1 MLQTTPTLK
10 FTKLYIIFLLLF
22 SGFSSLTYS
31 QTEGKLLDQIVAVVG
46 NQIVKQSDIDN
57 QLQQI
62 KKQLIEQ
69 GDTSEISPCQIL
81 EDLVFEKLM
90 LDQAQKDSIIIS
102 EAQVESELDRRIRF
116 FVMQIGSEKKL
127 EEYYGKSI
135 NEIKDEFRSSI
146 KNQLLTQQM
155 QQKIVGNITVTPTEV
170 RAFYNRFPKDSLP
183 FVNAEVEI
191 GHIVVQPTISKEA
204 KIEAKEK
211 INNLRE
217 RILKGENF
225 STLAVLYSEDP
236 GSARKGGELGLVPRG
251 TFVPEFE
258 ATAYNLKQGEVSKI
272 IETEFGFHILQ
283 LIERRGEQ
291 INVRH
296 ILITPK
302 FDGSDLLKAKNK
314 IDSIHAM
321 LKTDTITFAEAA
333 MQYSDD
339 ESTKDNG
346 GLLINPQTNTTR
358 FEMNQI
364 DPSLFFVIDKLKVGE
379 FSEPQIFQTQGGKQ
393 AYRILYLKTRTEPHR
408 ANLKDDYQRLQE
420 AALSFKQN
428 EMTRKWIGKKLQTT
442 YLKIIPEYTSCNFET
457 FVLPENPFN

>member
-1 MLQTTPTLK
+1 MLQKIQTLK
-10 FTKLYIIFLLLF
+10 FIKLNFTLLYLFLSFNLISF
-22 SGFSSLTYS
+22 A
-31 QTEGKLLDQIVAVVG
+31 QKEGKLLDQIVAVIG
-46 NQIVKQSDIDN
+46 NQIIKQSDIN
-57 QLQQI
+57 SQLQQI
-62 KKQLIEQ
+62 QNQLKEQ
-69 GDTSEISPCQIL
+69 GDTTIISPCEIL

-90 LDQAQKDSIIIS
+90 LDQAQKDSIEVS
-102 EAQVESELDRRIRF
+102 EAQVEAELDRRIRF
-116 FVMQIGSEKKL
+116 FVLQIGSEKKL

-135 NEIKDEFRSSI
+135 NSIKDEFRTSI

-155 QQKIVGNITVTPTEV
+155 QQKISGNVTVTPAEV
-170 RAFYNRFPKDSLP
+170 KAFFNRFPIDSLP

-191 GHIVVQPTISKEA
+191 GQIVIEPTISKEA
-204 KIEAKEK
+204 KAAAKEK
-211 INNLRE
+211 LNTLRE

-258 ATAYNLKQGEVSKI
+258 AAAYNLKQGEVSKI
-272 IETEFGFHILQ
+272 IETEFGYHILQ

-302 FDGSDLLKAKNK
+302 IDGSDLLRAKNK
-314 IDSIHAM
+314 IDSVYAI
-321 LKTDTITFAEAA
+321 LKADTLSFAEVA
-333 MQYSDD
+333 MRYSDD
-339 ESTKDNG
+339 KATKDNG
-346 GLLINPQTNTTR
+346 GLIINPQTNTTR

-379 FSEPQIFQTQGGKQ
+379 YSEPQIFQTQGGKQ

-420 AALSFKQN
+420 AALAFKQN
-428 EMTRKWIGKKLQTT
+428 EITRKWISKKLQTT
-442 YLKIIPEYTSCNFET
+442 YLRIIPEYTTCNFET
-457 FVLPENPFN
+457 FSLPANP

>member
-1 MLQTTPTLK
+1 MLQKIQTLK
-10 FTKLYIIFLLLF
+10 FIKLNFILLYLFLSFNLISF
-22 SGFSSLTYS
+22 A
-31 QTEGKLLDQIVAVVG
+31 QKEGKLLDQIVAVIG
-46 NQIVKQSDIDN
+46 NQIIKQSDIN
-57 QLQQI
+57 SQLQQI
-62 KKQLIEQ
+62 QNQLKEQ
-69 GDTSEISPCQIL
+69 GDTTIISPCEIL

-90 LDQAQKDSIIIS
+90 LDQAQKDSIVVS
-102 EAQVESELDRRIRF
+102 EAQVEAELDRRIRF
-116 FVMQIGSEKKL
+116 FVLQIGSEKKL

-135 NEIKDEFRSSI
+135 NSIKDEFRTSI

-155 QQKIVGNITVTPTEV
+155 QQKISGNVTVTPAEV
-170 RAFYNRFPKDSLP
+170 KAFYNRFPIDSLP

-191 GHIVVQPTISKEA
+191 GQIVIEPTISKEA
-204 KIEAKEK
+204 KAAAKEK
-211 INNLRE
+211 LNTLRE

-258 ATAYNLKQGEVSKI
+258 AAAYNLKQGEVSKI
-272 IETEFGFHILQ
+272 IETEFGYHILQ

-302 FDGSDLLKAKNK
+302 LDGSDLLRAKNK
-314 IDSIHAM
+314 IDSVYAI
-321 LKTDTITFAEAA
+321 LKADTLSFAEVA
-333 MQYSDD
+333 MRYSDD
-339 ESTKDNG
+339 KATKDNG
-346 GLLINPQTNTTR
+346 GLIINPQTNTTR

-379 FSEPQIFQTQGGKQ
+379 YSEPQIFQTQGGKQ

-420 AALSFKQN
+420 AALAFKQN
-428 EMTRKWIGKKLQTT
+428 EITRKWISKKLQTT
-442 YLKIIPEYTSCNFET
+442 YLRIIPEYTTCNFET
-457 FVLPENPFN
+457 FSLPANP

>member
-1 MLQTTPTLK
+1 MPQTNRILK
-10 FTKLYIIFLLLF
+10 FIKLHIAFLFFFFGL
-22 SGFSSLTYS
+22 SSYSFS
-31 QTEGKLLDQIVAVVG
+31 QTEGKLLDQIVAVIG
-46 NQIVKQSDIDN
+46 NQIIKQSEITN

-62 KKQLIEQ
+62 QKQLIEQ
-69 GDTSEISPCQIL
+69 GDSTEISPCEVL

-102 EAQVESELDRRIRF
+102 EAQVEGELERRIRF

-135 NEIKDEFRSSI
+135 NAIKDEFRSSI

-155 QQKIVGNITVTPTEV
+155 QQKITGNVSVTPAEV
-170 RAFYNRFPKDSLP
+170 KAFYNRFPEDSLP
-183 FVNAEVEI
+183 FVNAEIEI
-191 GHIVVQPTISKEA
+191 GQIVIEPTISKEA
-204 KIEAKEK
+204 KAEAKEK
-211 INNLRE
+211 LIGLRE
-217 RILKGENF
+217 RILKGEKFN
-225 STLAVLYSEDP
+225 TLAVLYSEDP

-258 ATAYNLKQGEVSKI
+258 AAAYNLKPGEVSKI
-272 IETEFGFHILQ
+272 IETEFGYHVLQ

-296 ILITPK
+296 ILISPK
-302 FDGSDLLKAKNK
+302 LDGSDLLRAKNK
-314 IDSIHAM
+314 IDSVHAI
-321 LKTDTITFAEAA
+321 LKADTLSFAEVA
-333 MQYSDD
+333 MRYSDD
-339 ESTKDNG
+339 DATKDNG
-346 GLLINPQTNTTR
+346 GLMINPQTNTNR

-364 DPSLFFVIDKLKVGE
+364 DPSLFFVIDKLKVGGY
-379 FSEPQIFQTQGGKQ
+379 SEPQLFQPQGGKQ

-428 EMTRKWIGKKLQTT
+428 EITRKWIGKKLQTT
-442 YLKIIPEYTSCNFET
+442 YLRIIPEYTTCNFET
-457 FVLPENPFN
+457 FTLPANP

>member
-1 MLQTTPTLK
+1 MHQTKPILK
-10 FTKLYIIFLLLF
+10 FTRLHIIFLLLF
-22 SGFSSLTYS
+22 SGFSSLSFS
-31 QTEGKLLDQIVAVVG
+31 QTEGKLLDQIVAVIG
-46 NQIVKQSDIDN
+46 NQIIKQSDIDN
-57 QLQQI
+57 QWRQV

-69 GDTSEISPCQIL
+69 GDTSEISQCEVL

-102 EAQVESELDRRIRF
+102 EAQVEGELERRIRF
-116 FVMQIGSEKKL
+116 FVIQIGSEKKL

-155 QQKIVGNITVTPTEV
+155 QQKIVGNISVTPAEV
-170 RAFYNRFPKDSLP
+170 KAFYNRFPEDSLP

-191 GHIVVQPTISKEA
+191 GQIIIKPTVSKEA
-204 KIEAKEK
+204 KEEAKEK
-211 INNLRE
+211 LNRLRE
-217 RILKGENF
+217 RIIKGEKF
-225 STLAVLYSEDP
+225 TTLAILYSEDP

-258 ATAYNLKQGEVSKI
+258 AAAYNLKEGEISKI
-272 IETEFGFHILQ
+272 IETEFGYHILQ

-296 ILITPK
+296 ILISPK
-302 FDGSDLLKAKNK
+302 LDGSDLLKAKNK
-314 IDSIHAM
+314 IDSVHAI
-321 LKTDTITFAEAA
+321 LKADTISFAETA
-333 MQYSDD
+333 MRYSDD
-339 ESTKDNG
+339 EGTKDNG
-346 GLLINPQTNTTR
+346 GLMVNPQSGTNR

-364 DPSLFFVIDKLKVGE
+364 DPSIFFVIDKLKVGGY
-379 FSEPQIFQTQGGKQ
+379 SEPQLFQTQGGKQ

-428 EMTRKWIGKKLQTT
+428 EITRKWIGKKLQST
-442 YLKIIPEYTSCNFET
+442 YFKMIPEYTSCNFET
-457 FVLPENPFN
+457 FVLPENP

>member
-1 MLQTTPTLK
+1 MLQKIQTLK
-10 FTKLYIIFLLLF
+10 FIKLNFILLYLFLSFNLISF
-22 SGFSSLTYS
+22 A
-31 QTEGKLLDQIVAVVG
+31 QKEGKLLDQIVAVIG
-46 NQIVKQSDIDN
+46 NQIIKQSDIN
-57 QLQQI
+57 SQLQQI
-62 KKQLIEQ
+62 QNQLKEQ
-69 GDTSEISPCQIL
+69 GDTTIISPCEIL

-90 LDQAQKDSIIIS
+90 LDQAQKDSIVVS
-102 EAQVESELDRRIRF
+102 EAQVEAELDRRIRF
-116 FVMQIGSEKKL
+116 FVLQIGSEKKL

-135 NEIKDEFRSSI
+135 NSIKDEFRTSI

-155 QQKIVGNITVTPTEV
+155 QQKISGNVTVTPAEV
-170 RAFYNRFPKDSLP
+170 KAFFNRFPIDSLP

-191 GHIVVQPTISKEA
+191 GQIVIEPTISKEA
-204 KIEAKEK
+204 KAAAKEK
-211 INNLRE
+211 LNTLRE

-225 STLAVLYSEDP
+225 STLAILYSEDP

-258 ATAYNLKQGEVSKI
+258 AAAYNLKQGEVSKI
-272 IETEFGFHILQ
+272 IETEFGYHILQ

-302 FDGSDLLKAKNK
+302 LDGSDLLRAKNK
-314 IDSIHAM
+314 IDSVYAI
-321 LKTDTITFAEAA
+321 LKADTLSFAEVA
-333 MQYSDD
+333 MRYSDD
-339 ESTKDNG
+339 KATKDNG
-346 GLLINPQTNTTR
+346 GLIINPQTNTTR

-379 FSEPQIFQTQGGKQ
+379 YSEPQIFQTQGGKQ

-420 AALSFKQN
+420 AALAFKQN
-428 EMTRKWIGKKLQTT
+428 EITRKWISKKLQTT
-442 YLKIIPEYTSCNFET
+442 YLRIIPEYTTCNFET
-457 FVLPENPFN
+457 FSLPANP

>member
-1 MLQTTPTLK
+1 MLQKIQTLK
-10 FTKLYIIFLLLF
+10 FIKLNFILLYLFLSFNLISF
-22 SGFSSLTYS
+22 A
-31 QTEGKLLDQIVAVVG
+31 QKEGKLLDQIVAVIG
-46 NQIVKQSDIDN
+46 NQIIKQSDIN
-57 QLQQI
+57 SQLQQI
-62 KKQLIEQ
+62 QNQLKEQ
-69 GDTSEISPCQIL
+69 GDTTIISPCEIL

-90 LDQAQKDSIIIS
+90 LDQAQKDSIVVS
-102 EAQVESELDRRIRF
+102 EAQVEAELDRRIRF
-116 FVMQIGSEKKL
+116 FVLQIGSEKKL

-135 NEIKDEFRSSI
+135 NSIKDEFRTSI

-155 QQKIVGNITVTPTEV
+155 QQKISGNVTVTPAEV
-170 RAFYNRFPKDSLP
+170 KAFFNRFPIDSLP

-191 GHIVVQPTISKEA
+191 GQIVIEPTISKEA
-204 KIEAKEK
+204 KAAAKEK
-211 INNLRE
+211 LNTLRE

-258 ATAYNLKQGEVSKI
+258 AAAYNLKQGEVSKI
-272 IETEFGFHILQ
+272 IETEFGYHILQ

-302 FDGSDLLKAKNK
+302 LDGSDLLRAKNK
-314 IDSIHAM
+314 IDSVYAI
-321 LKTDTITFAEAA
+321 LKADTLSFAEVA
-333 MQYSDD
+333 MRYSDD
-339 ESTKDNG
+339 KATKDNG
-346 GLLINPQTNTTR
+346 GLIINPQTNTTR

-379 FSEPQIFQTQGGKQ
+379 YSEPQIFQTQGGKQ

-420 AALSFKQN
+420 AALAFKQN
-428 EMTRKWIGKKLQTT
+428 EITRKWISKKLQTT
-442 YLKIIPEYTSCNFET
+442 YLRIIPEYTTCNFET
-457 FVLPENPFN
+457 FSLPANP

>member
-1 MLQTTPTLK
+1 MLQKIQTLK
-10 FTKLYIIFLLLF
+10 FIKLNFILLYLFLSFNLISF
-22 SGFSSLTYS
+22 A
-31 QTEGKLLDQIVAVVG
+31 QKEGKLLDQIVAVIG
-46 NQIVKQSDIDN
+46 NQIIKQSDIN
-57 QLQQI
+57 SQLQQI
-62 KKQLIEQ
+62 QNQLKEQ
-69 GDTSEISPCQIL
+69 GDTTKISPCEIL

-90 LDQAQKDSIIIS
+90 LDQAQKDSIVVS
-102 EAQVESELDRRIRF
+102 EAQVEAELDRRIRF
-116 FVMQIGSEKKL
+116 FVLQIGSEKKL

-135 NEIKDEFRSSI
+135 NSIKDEFRTSI

-155 QQKIVGNITVTPTEV
+155 QQKISGNVTVTPAEV
-170 RAFYNRFPKDSLP
+170 KAFYNRFPIDSLP

-191 GHIVVQPTISKEA
+191 GQIVIEPTISKEA
-204 KIEAKEK
+204 KAAAKEK
-211 INNLRE
+211 LNTLRE

-258 ATAYNLKQGEVSKI
+258 AAAYNLKQGEVSKI
-272 IETEFGFHILQ
+272 IETEFGYHILQ

-302 FDGSDLLKAKNK
+302 LDGSDLLRAKNK
-314 IDSIHAM
+314 IDSVYAI
-321 LKTDTITFAEAA
+321 LKADTLSFAEVA
-333 MQYSDD
+333 MRYSDD
-339 ESTKDNG
+339 KATKDNG
-346 GLLINPQTNTTR
+346 GLIINPQTNTTR

-379 FSEPQIFQTQGGKQ
+379 YSEPQIFQTQGGKQ

-420 AALSFKQN
+420 AALAFKQN
-428 EMTRKWIGKKLQTT
+428 EITRKWISKKLQTT
-442 YLKIIPEYTSCNFET
+442 YLRIIPEYTTCNFET
-457 FVLPENPFN
+457 FSLPANP

>member
-1 MLQTTPTLK
+1 MPQTNRILK
-10 FTKLYIIFLLLF
+10 FIKLHIAFLFFFL
-22 SGFSSLTYS
+22 GFSSYSFS
-31 QTEGKLLDQIVAVVG
+31 QTEGKLLDQIVAVIG
-46 NQIVKQSDIDN
+46 NQIIKQSEINN

-62 KKQLIEQ
+62 QKQLIEQ
-69 GDTSEISPCQIL
+69 GDTTEISPCEVL

-102 EAQVESELDRRIRF
+102 EAQVEGELERRIRF

-135 NEIKDEFRSSI
+135 NNIKDEFRSSI

-155 QQKIVGNITVTPTEV
+155 QQKITGNVSVTPAEV
-170 RAFYNRFPKDSLP
+170 KAFYNRFPEDSLP
-183 FVNAEVEI
+183 FVNAEIEI
-191 GHIVVQPTISKEA
+191 GQIVIEPTISKEA
-204 KIEAKEK
+204 KAEAKEK
-211 INNLRE
+211 LFALRE
-217 RILKGENF
+217 RILKGEKFN
-225 STLAVLYSEDP
+225 TLAVLYSEDP
-236 GSARKGGELGLVPRG
+236 GSARRGGELGLVPRG

-258 ATAYNLKQGEVSKI
+258 AAAYNLKPGEVSKI
-272 IETEFGFHILQ
+272 IETEFGYHVLQ

-296 ILITPK
+296 ILISPK
-302 FDGSDLLKAKNK
+302 LDGSDLLRAKNK
-314 IDSIHAM
+314 IDSVYAI
-321 LKTDTITFAEAA
+321 LKADTLSFAEVA
-333 MQYSDD
+333 MRYSDD
-339 ESTKDNG
+339 DATKDNG
-346 GLLINPQTNTTR
+346 GLMINPKTSTNR

-379 FSEPQIFQTQGGKQ
+379 YSEPQLFQTQGGKQ

-428 EMTRKWIGKKLQTT
+428 EITRKWIGKKLQTT
-442 YLKIIPEYTSCNFET
+442 YLRIIPEYTTCNFAT
-457 FVLPENPFN
+457 FTLPANP